1 MNSTESNSGHPVGT
15 YLVGIPDDALA
26 RLRVLI
32 DSKVVLR
39 APRFAAWMLD
49 LIDDEA
55 LRRCRSMIGPPRE
68 PSMPTLDHARWTNAE
83 IGEAIVVANVL
94 SEVVTDN
101 AARAFASRVNS
112 VLIALA
118 SSRLERSD
126 LTNEERSE
134 K

>member
-68 PSMPTLDHARWTNAE
+68 LDHARWTNAE

>member
-1 MNSTESNSGHPVGT
+1 MNETLPQVRIGG
-15 YLVGIPDDALA
+15 YLVGIPDAALD
-26 RLRVLI
+26 RLRALI
-32 DSKVVLR
+32 DEKFIPR

-83 IGEAIVVANVL
+83 VGEAIVVANVL
-94 SEVVTDN
+94 PEVVTDN

-126 LTNEERSE
+126 LTREDAT
-134 K
+134 